1 MPSGLWCGPTQWTRM
16 RRTFAKP
23 MRIRSFPTL
32 LRAAGLLIWLALSAY
47 TLVQAQSDTRLAIW
61 GVGSALF
68 AAMFW
73 RGTALR
79 GPSPFVLIVQGV
91 AVIEMVGVLCNGYE
105 GFLLVLMA
113 AQLGY
118 WGRVPYAFV
127 WVTLEAVGLG
137 VAIALHWSLQP
148 ALMLAP
154 PYFGFGV
161 LMLAATRLLRE
172 ETETRANLSRA
183 NEELERAQAEL
194 SRTARL
200 DERLQIAQNLHD
212 SLGHHLTALSLNL
225 EAASHSPIPDA
236 ATGPI
241 RTAQQLAR
249 ASLREI
255 RALVHEAKEERVIDL
270 AQELQQLAQDL
281 PSPKLHVT
289 WTPALPELAPDV
301 ARVLLQTVQEVT
313 TNSIRHGAA
322 SNLWIAI
329 DSTPD
334 HVALRARDDGRGT
347 GSIRIGFGLAGIQRR
362 IEALGG
368 SVRLG
373 SDPGSGFEVHL
384 EVPSGAASS

>member
-1 MPSGLWCGPTQWTRM
+1 MVPPADIDQNEPHLRDTM
-16 RRTFAKP
+16 L
-23 MRIRSFPTL
+23 IRSFPTM
-32 LRAAGLLIWLALSAY
+32 LRASGLLVWVALSA
-47 TLVQAQSDTRLAIW
+47 TTALRAQSDVRLAIW
-61 GVGSALF
+61 AVGTLLF
-68 AAMFW
+68 AASFW
-73 RGTALR
+73 RATSPR
-79 GPSPFVLIVQGV
+79 GPSAFLLIVQGAAIV
-91 AVIEMVGVLCNGYE
+91 EMVAVLCNGYE

-118 WGRVPYAFV
+118 WGRVPHAFW
-127 WVTLEAVGLG
+127 WVTLEAIALGLG
-137 VAIALHWSLQP
+137 IAWHWSLQP

-172 ETETRANLSRA
+172 EAQVRANLSRA
-183 NEELERAQAEL
+183 NEELQRAQAEL
-194 SRTARL
+194 NRAARL

-225 EAASHSPIPDA
+225 EAASHSQVSEPVGGA
-236 ATGPI
+236 I

-255 RALVHEAKEERVIDL
+255 RALVHDAKEERAIDL
-270 AQELQQLAQDL
+270 AQELQQLAHDL

-289 WTPALPELAPDV
+289 CTPALPDLAPDV

-322 SNLWIAI
+322 NNLWIAI
-329 DSTPD
+329 DSSPN
-334 HVALRARDDGRGT
+334 HVALHARDDGRGT
-347 GSIRIGFGLAGIQRR
+347 SAIRIGFGLAGIQRR

-373 SDPGSGFEVHL
+373 SDPGAGFEVQL
-384 EVPSGAASS
+384 ELPSGVASS

>member
-1 MPSGLWCGPTQWTRM
+1 MVPLAAMDQNAGHLP
-16 RRTFAKP
+16 KP

-32 LRAAGLLIWLALSAY
+32 LRASGLLVWLALCA
-47 TLVQAQSDTRLAIW
+47 TTVLQAKSDTRLAIW
-61 GVGSALF
+61 AAGSLLF
-68 AAMFW
+68 AVMFW
-73 RGTALR
+73 QGTSAR
-79 GPSPFVLIVQGV
+79 GPSPFVLIVQGA
-91 AVIEMVGVLCNGYE
+91 AVVEMVAVLCNGYE

-118 WGRVPYAFV
+118 WGRVPYPFA
-127 WVTLEAVGLG
+127 WVSVEAVALG

-148 ALMLAP
+148 ALMLTP
-154 PYFGFGV
+154 PYLGFGV

-172 ETETRANLSRA
+172 EAETRADLGRA
-183 NEELERAQAEL
+183 NEELRRAHAEL
-194 SRTARL
+194 NRTARL

-225 EAASHSPIPDA
+225 EAASHAPTPES

-249 ASLREI
+249 ASLWEV
-255 RALVHEAKEERVIDL
+255 RALVNEAKEERAIDL

-289 WTPALPELAPDV
+289 CTPPLPELAPDV

-322 SNLWIAI
+322 GNLWIAI
-329 DSTPD
+329 DSTPN

-347 GSIRIGFGLAGIQRR
+347 SDIRIGFGLAGIQRR

-384 EVPSGAASS
+384 ELPSGAASP

>member
-1 MPSGLWCGPTQWTRM
+1 
-16 RRTFAKP
+16 

-32 LRAAGLLIWLALSAY
+32 LRATGLLVWFALSAT
-47 TLVQAQSDTRLAIW
+47 TLLQAKSDVRLAIW
-61 GVGSALF
+61 SVGSLLF
-68 AAMFW
+68 AAAFW
-73 RGTALR
+73 RGTSAA
-79 GPSPFVLIVQGV
+79 GPSVVILIVQGAAIV
-91 AVIEMVGVLCNGYE
+91 EMVAVLCNGYE

-118 WGRVPYAFV
+118 WGRIPYPFL
-127 WVTLEAVGLG
+127 WITLEAIALG

-148 ALMLAP
+148 ALMLTP

-172 ETETRANLSRA
+172 EGETRANLSRA
-183 NEELERAQAEL
+183 NEELQRAQAEL
-194 SRTARL
+194 ARTARL

-225 EAASHSPIPDA
+225 EAASHSSVPEA
-236 ATGPI
+236 AGGAI

-249 ASLREI
+249 ASLREV
-255 RALVHEAKEERVIDL
+255 RALVHDAKEERAIDL
-270 AQELQQLAQDL
+270 AEELQQLAHDL

-289 WTPALPELAPDV
+289 FAPALPDLTPDV

-329 DSTPD
+329 DSSPD
-334 HVALRARDDGRGT
+334 RVALRARDDGRGT
-347 GSIRIGFGLAGIQRR
+347 NAIRIGFGLAGIQRR

-373 SDPGSGFEVHL
+373 SDPGAGFKVEL
-384 EVPSGAASS
+384 ELPSGAAST

>member
-1 MPSGLWCGPTQWTRM
+1 MLN
-16 RRTFAKP
+16 
-23 MRIRSFPTL
+23 RSFPTL
-32 LRAAGLLIWLALSAY
+32 LRASGLLIWLALSAY
-47 TLVQAQSDTRLAIW
+47 TLLQAKSDTRLAIW
-61 GVGSALF
+61 AVGSVLF
-68 AAMFW
+68 ALAFW
-73 RGTALR
+73 RGTSFR
-79 GPSPFVLIVQGV
+79 GPSAWVLIVQG
-91 AVIEMVGVLCNGYE
+91 AAIAEMVGVLCNGYE

-118 WGRVPYAFV
+118 WGRISHPFI
-127 WVTLEAVGLG
+127 WVTLEAVALC
-137 VAIALHWSLQP
+137 VAIAVHWSLQP
-148 ALMLAP
+148 ALILAP

-161 LMLAATRLLRE
+161 LMLVATRLLRE
-172 ETETRANLSRA
+172 EAETRAQLSRT
-183 NEELERAQAEL
+183 NQELQRAQAEL

-225 EAASHSPIPDA
+225 EAASHASMPDSA
-236 ATGPI
+236 SGPI
-241 RTAQQLAR
+241 HTAQQLAR

-255 RALVHEAKEERVIDL
+255 RALVHDAKEERTIDL
-270 AQELQQLAQDL
+270 AHELQQLAQDL

-289 WTPALPELAPDV
+289 CTPPLPELAPDV

-329 DSTPD
+329 DSSPG

-347 GSIRIGFGLAGIQRR
+347 SSIRIGFGLAGIQRR

-373 SDPGSGFEVHL
+373 SGAGSGFEVHL
-384 EVPSGAASS
+384 ELPCGASPS

>member
-1 MPSGLWCGPTQWTRM
+1 MLRASGLLVW
-16 RRTFAKP
+16 A
-23 MRIRSFPTL
+23 
-32 LRAAGLLIWLALSAY
+32 ALSAT
-47 TLVQAQSDTRLAIW
+47 TLLQAKYGAPLAIW
-61 GVGSALF
+61 AVGSALF
-68 AAMFW
+68 AVTFW
-73 RGTALR
+73 LGTSLR
-79 GPSPFVLIVQGV
+79 GPSVFLLIVQGAAIV
-91 AVIEMVGVLCNGYE
+91 EMVAVLCNGYE

-118 WGRVPYAFV
+118 WGRVPHAFF
-127 WVTLEAVGLG
+127 WVTLEAVALG
-137 VAIALHWSLQP
+137 IAITWHWSLQP
-148 ALMLAP
+148 ALILTP

-161 LMLAATRLLRE
+161 LMLAATRLLHE
-172 ETETRANLSRA
+172 EAQTRAHLSRA
-183 NEELERAQAEL
+183 NEDLQRAQAEL
-194 SRTARL
+194 NRAARL

-225 EAASHSPIPDA
+225 EAASHSSVPEPA
-236 ATGPI
+236 GGAI

-255 RALVHEAKEERVIDL
+255 RALVHDAKEERAIDL
-270 AQELQQLAQDL
+270 AQELQQLANDL

-289 WTPALPELAPDV
+289 CTPALPDLTPAV

-329 DSTPD
+329 DSSPN

-347 GSIRIGFGLAGIQRR
+347 STIRIGFGLTGIQRR

-373 SDPGSGFEVHL
+373 SDPGSGFEVQL
-384 EVPSGAASS
+384 ELPNRASSS

>member
-1 MPSGLWCGPTQWTRM
+1 M

-23 MRIRSFPTL
+23 MRIRSFPIF
-32 LRAAGLLIWLALSAY
+32 LRASGLLIWLALSAY
-47 TLVQAQSDTRLAIW
+47 TLLQAKSDTRLAIW
-61 GVGSALF
+61 AVGSVLF

-73 RGTALR
+73 RGTSLR
-79 GPSPFVLIVQGV
+79 GPSAFGLIVQG
-91 AVIEMVGVLCNGYE
+91 AAIIEMVAVLCNGYE

-118 WGRVPYAFV
+118 WARVPHPFV
-127 WVTLEAVGLG
+127 WVTLEAIGLG

-154 PYFGFGV
+154 PYFGFGI

-172 ETETRANLSRA
+172 EAETRANLSRT
-183 NEELERAQAEL
+183 NEELQRAQAEL
-194 SRTARL
+194 NRTARL

-225 EAASHSPIPDA
+225 EAAAHSPIPDSA
-236 ATGPI
+236 NGPI

-255 RALVHEAKEERVIDL
+255 RALVHETKEERAIDL
-270 AQELQQLAQDL
+270 AHELQQLAQDL

-289 WTPALPELAPDV
+289 CTPPLQELPPDV

-329 DSTPD
+329 DSTPS
-334 HVALRARDDGRGT
+334 HLALRARDDGRGT
-347 GSIRIGFGLAGIQRR
+347 SSIRIGFGLAGIQRR

-373 SDPGSGFEVHL
+373 SGPGSGFEVQL
-384 EVPSGAASS
+384 EVPSGVAST